1 MPTSSSKMDTR
12 MVVTTYSC
20 GHALVGEEDMPP
32 TLGWKGIT
40 RQVTTQALHDFKYE
54 DSYHGCPECVEK
66 DRVVQHEEDPSQF
79 AWLLSEAR
87 HVSVDESK
95 RRLETCERRP
105 DFLFN
110 VDSPEIER
118 EDDSDYSPFDVEITH
133 SHQQVDISR
142 ELPQNR
148 NLLERPLFGDGMK
161 SVIAE
166 SYAQVSASAA
176 EELQNMFSDEH
187 ASEPTTDDTLSSLS
201 SLSPTTPNFRA
212 ISITP
217 PLGHRKEP
225 SDNNRSSSQSSVKSD
240 IRED

>member
-1 MPTSSSKMDTR
+1 MISNMKTAI
-12 MVVTTYSC
+12 MVAQNVLRKIEWCYTKRILRNLRGCYQK
-20 GHALVGEEDMPP
+20 
-32 TLGWKGIT
+32 LGM
-40 RQVTTQALHDFKYE
+40 
-54 DSYHGCPECVEK
+54 
-66 DRVVQHEEDPSQF
+66 
-79 AWLLSEAR
+79 
-87 HVSVDESK
+87 
-95 RRLETCERRP
+95 
-105 DFLFN
+105 FLFN